1 MSVIEEIKNLKFPES
16 NKSDSLKFPEDALS
30 QYHQMINAG
39 ILKPREN
46 QLQQTYS
53 SISYQSNGL

>member
-16 NKSDSLKFPEDALS
+16 NKSVSLKFLDAALS
-30 QYHQMINAG
+30 LYQHMINAG

>member
-16 NKSDSLKFPEDALS
+16 NFLEDALS

>member
-16 NKSDSLKFPEDALS
+16 NKSDSLKFLEDALS

-39 ILKPREN
+39 ILKPREETAEN
-46 QLQQTYS
+46 S
-53 SISYQSNGL
+53 V